1 MQLHIANLD
10 RALPAGIVTTV
21 HWTATEVDGDYTASA
36 YGSLGVP
43 AKEPTDPTFIPFDEL
58 TEAEVKQWVL
68 DTMGAEQVAALQA
81 NLDGQIESQKHPT
94 SASGLPW
101 ASVPEAPAEP
111 EEEPDAA

>member
-1 MQLHIANLD
+1 MELHIANLD

-21 HWTATEVDGDYTASA
+21 HWTASQTDGDFTASA

-43 AKEPTDPTFIPFDEL
+43 PGDPTAPGFIPFEDL
-58 TEAEVKQWVL
+58 TEEQVKQWVL
-68 DTMGAEQVAALQA
+68 DTMGEEQVEALQA
-81 NLDGQIESQKHPT
+81 NLDGQIEAQKHPT

-101 ASVPEAPAEP
+101 AQTPVEP

>member
-1 MQLHIANLD
+1 MELHIANLD

-21 HWTATEVDGDYTASA
+21 HWTATQTDGDFTASA

-43 AKEPTDPTFIPFDEL
+43 AKEPSDPTFIPFDQL

-68 DTMGAEQVAALQA
+68 TTMGEEQVAALQA
-81 NLDGQIESQKHPT
+81 NLDGQIEAQKHPT

-101 ASVPEAPAEP
+101 SQAPAEP